1 MSLPKTLRAVC
12 ILLILLTLASVL
24 PAAAYAGQWSSL
36 GPDGGDVRSLAF
48 DPSNPD
54 HVLLGTSTGAIF
66 ASHDGGRSW
75 TRFARLGSGDEYVLD
90 HIVFDPQNSRKLY
103 VSAWSF
109 ASQQSGEVFRSH
121 DGGKNWEALPAM
133 HGKSVRALDV
143 SPSNPR
149 ILVAGA
155 LDGVYRTQDGGNS
168 WQRISPA
175 GHADLRNFESI
186 AVDPVN
192 PNVIY
197 AGTWH
202 LAWKTSDGGANWARI
217 HKGMIDDSDV
227 FSIIVD
233 KANPSVVF
241 ASACSGIYKS
251 ESAGE
256 LFKKIQGIPFSA
268 RRTRVLKQD
277 PSNPQIVYAG
287 TTEGLWKS
295 ADLGTTWKRVSS
307 PTVVVNDVLVDPRN
321 SQRVLLATD
330 RMGVLASTD
339 GAQSFMASNQGYSH
353 RYISAI
359 QVDRKDPNLLYVG
372 LINDQ
377 EFGGVFMSR
386 DGGAHWQQKSS
397 GLGGRD
403 VFSLKQA
410 SDGTL
415 VAGTNR
421 GIFLLSANA
430 AQWRPSNTIVAE
442 TGTTRVIK
450 VKGKSRKVVSH
461 STVKGVLTA
470 RVSDLELTTHRWLAA
485 TSAGLFSSSD
495 QGKMWTGGPVLGKQD
510 FVAVRANGET
520 VVAATRSNVLVSIDG
535 GTSWKQA
542 PIASL
547 VTSIYGLA
555 VTPES
560 HIFIASR
567 EGIYHSGDAG
577 ASWEHLMNGVP
588 AKDVASI
595 SFDPD
600 GRRLLATSSAAG
612 VVFESNDNGRSW
624 RRGPDVGYRIRAVSV
639 ARGRFLAATPYD
651 GVVAQPERES
661 QSASAGGSSS
671 SN

>member
-1 MSLPKTLRAVC
+1 MSLPHTLRVVR
-12 ILLILLTLASVL
+12 ILLILFVFSLLM
-24 PAAAYAGQWSSL
+24 PAAAHAGQWASL

-54 HVLLGTSTGAIF
+54 HILLGTSTGTIF
-66 ASHDGGRSW
+66 ASHDGGHTW
-75 TRFARLGSGDEYVLD
+75 NRFARLGSGDEFVLD
-90 HIVFDPQNSRKLY
+90 HIVFDPQNSRRIY

-109 ASQQSGEVFRSH
+109 ANQQSGEVFRSQ
-121 DGGKNWEALPAM
+121 DGGRNWEALPVM

-143 SPSNPR
+143 AASNPR

-202 LAWKTSDGGANWARI
+202 LAWKTSDGGANWGRI

-227 FSIIVD
+227 FSIIVN
-233 KANPSVVF
+233 KENPSVVF

-251 ESAGE
+251 ETAGE

-277 PSNPQIVYAG
+277 PSNPQVVYAG

-295 ADLGTTWKRVSS
+295 VDLGTTWKRVSS
-307 PTVVVNDVLVDPRN
+307 PNVVVNDVLVDPRN
-321 SQRVLLATD
+321 SQRVMLATD
-330 RMGVLASTD
+330 RMGVLASGD
-339 GAQSFMASNQGYSH
+339 GAQSFVASNQGYSH
-353 RYISAI
+353 RHISAI
-359 QVDRKDPNLLYVG
+359 QVDRKDPNLMYVG

-377 EFGGVFMSR
+377 EFGGVFQSR
-386 DGGAHWQQKSS
+386 DGGSHWQQKSS

-403 VFSLKQA
+403 VFSLEQA
-410 SDGTL
+410 NDGTL

-421 GIFLLSANA
+421 GIFLLSPNTSA
-430 AQWRPSNTIVAE
+430 WRPSNTIVQE
-442 TGTTRVIK
+442 TGSTRVIK
-450 VKGKSRKVVSH
+450 VKGKSRKVVAH
-461 STVKGVLTA
+461 STVRGVLTA
-470 RVSDLELTTHRWLAA
+470 RVSDLELTPNRWLAA
-485 TSAGLFSSSD
+485 TSSGLYSSSD
-495 QGKMWTGGPVLGKQD
+495 HGKIWTGGPVLGKQD

-520 VVAATRSNVLVSIDG
+520 VVAATRSGVLVSIDG

-542 PIASL
+542 PVGSL

-555 VTPES
+555 LTPES

-567 EGIYHSGDAG
+567 EGIYHSADAG
-577 ASWEHLMNGVP
+577 ATWEHLMNGVP
-588 AKDVASI
+588 AKDIASV
-595 SFDPD
+595 SFDPES
-600 GRRLLATSSAAG
+600 RRLLATSSAAG
-612 VVFESNDNGRSW
+612 VVFESNDNGHSW
-624 RRGPDVGYRIRAVSV
+624 RRAADVGYTVRGISV
-639 ARGRFLAATPYD
+639 ARGRLYAATPYD
-651 GVVAQPERES
+651 GVVAQPEREA
-661 QSASAGGSSS
+661 QNASAAGSGSS
-671 SN
+671 N

>member
-1 MSLPKTLRAVC
+1 MTFPRMLKIGRNFLV
-12 ILLILLTLASVL
+12 LLVMGLLL
-24 PAAAYAGQWSSL
+24 PALSFAGQGASL
-36 GPDGGDVRSLAF
+36 GPDGGDVRSLAY

-54 HVLLGTSTGAIF
+54 HLLLGTSTGAVF
-66 ASHDGGRSW
+66 ASHDGGHSW
-75 TRFARLGSGDEYVLD
+75 ARFARLGNGDEYVLD
-90 HIVFDPQNSRKLY
+90 HIVFDPQNSRRIY

-109 ASQQSGEVFRSH
+109 ANQQSGEVFRSH

-133 HGKSVRALDV
+133 HGKSVRALALA
-143 SPSNPR
+143 SSNSR

-168 WQRISPA
+168 WERISPTN
-175 GHADLRNFESI
+175 HADLRNFESVAI
-186 AVDPVN
+186 DPVN

-233 KANPSVVF
+233 KANPSTVF

-251 ESAGE
+251 ETAGE

-277 PSNPQIVYAG
+277 PSNSQIVYAG

-295 ADLGTTWKRVSS
+295 VDQGKTWKRVSN
-307 PTVVVNDVLVDPRN
+307 PEVVINDVLVDPRS

-330 RMGVLASTD
+330 RMGVLASSD
-339 GAQSFMASNQGYSH
+339 GTQSFVASNQGYSH

-359 QVDRKDPNLLYVG
+359 QADRKDPNLMYVG

-377 EFGGVFMSR
+377 EFGGVFLSR
-386 DGGAHWQQKSS
+386 DGGSHWQQKSG

-403 VFSLKQA
+403 VYSLKQA

-421 GIFLLSANA
+421 GIYLLSGNA
-430 AQWRPSNTIVAE
+430 SEWRPSNTIVNE
-442 TGTTRVIK
+442 TGTTRTTT
-450 VKGKSRKVVSH
+450 VKGKSRKLVAR
-461 STVKGVLTA
+461 STVRGVLTA
-470 RVSDLELTTHRWLAA
+470 RVSDLELTSHRWLAA

-495 QGKMWTGGPVLGKQD
+495 HGKIWTGGPVLGKQD
-510 FVAVRANGET
+510 FVAVEANDEM
-520 VVAATRSNVLVSIDG
+520 VVAATRSNVLVSTDG
-535 GTSWKQA
+535 GTAWKQA
-542 PIASL
+542 PLTSF
-547 VTSIYGLA
+547 VTSIYA
-555 VTPES
+555 VTVTPES

-567 EGIYHSGDAG
+567 EGVFHSADAG
-577 ASWEHLMNGVP
+577 ITWEHLVNGIP
-588 AKDVASI
+588 AKEIASI
-595 SFDPD
+595 TFDESTK
-600 GRRLLATSSAAG
+600 RLLATSNASG

-624 RRGPDVGYRIRAVSV
+624 RRSADFGYTIRGVSV
-639 ARGRFLAATPYD
+639 VRGRLFAATPYD
-651 GVVAQPERES
+651 GVIVQPDKES
-661 QSASAGGSSS
+661 QSASAEGSGGSK
-671 SN
+671 